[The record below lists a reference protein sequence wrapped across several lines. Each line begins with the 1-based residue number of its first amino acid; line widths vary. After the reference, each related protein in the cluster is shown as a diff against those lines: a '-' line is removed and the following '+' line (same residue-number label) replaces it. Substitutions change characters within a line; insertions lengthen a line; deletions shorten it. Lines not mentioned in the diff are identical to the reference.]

1 MYTYSLIVD
10 RRSYNLPSKNVN
22 VVEEMERVSR
32 IDSVHGLSTRNKF
45 EEILKFIVG
54 VLGEDNAK
62 AVLGSVSVDEVDLS
76 AVAVTFR
83 MIVDAYNK
91 PIADYNAKRNNEI
104 FAGLPSDKIEKV
116 TKLME
121 VAEGVAGG

>member
-10 RRSYNLPSKNVN
+10 RKSYNLPPKNIRM
-22 VVEEMERVSR
+22 VEEMERVSR
-32 IDSVHGLSTRNKF
+32 IDSVHGLSTRGKF
-45 EEILKFIVG
+45 EEILGFIVDT
-54 VLGEDNAK
+54 LGEDNAK

-76 AVAVTFR
+76 VVTVTFR

-91 PIADYNAKRNNEI
+91 PITDYNTKRNNEL
-104 FAGLPSDKIEKV
+104 FASLPSDKIDRV

-121 VAEGVAGG
+121 VAEVATGG

>member
-10 RRSYNLPSKNVN
+10 RKSYNLPPKNIG

-54 VLGEDNAK
+54 ILGEDNAK

-76 AVAVTFR
+76 AVTVTFR

-91 PIADYNAKRNNEI
+91 PINDYNTKKNNEI

-121 VAEGVAGG
+121 AAEGMTSG

>member
-1 MYTYSLIVD
+1 
-10 RRSYNLPSKNVN
+10 
-22 VVEEMERVSR
+22 MERVSR

-54 VLGEDNAK
+54 ILGEDSAK

-76 AVAVTFR
+76 AVTVTFR

-91 PIADYNAKRNNEI
+91 PINDYNAKRNNEI

>member
-10 RRSYNLPSKNVN
+10 RRSYNLPPKNIN

-45 EEILKFIVG
+45 EEILKFIVDI
-54 VLGEDNAK
+54 LGEDNAK

-91 PIADYNAKRNNEI
+91 PIADYNVKRNNEI

>member
-10 RRSYNLPSKNVN
+10 RKSYNLPPKNIR
-22 VVEEMERVSR
+22 VVEEMERVSNV
-32 IDSVHGLSTRNKF
+32 DSIRGMSTRSKF
-45 EEILKFIVG
+45 EEILKFIVDI
-54 VLGEDNAK
+54 LGEDNAK
-62 AVLGSVSVDEVDLS
+62 GVLGSISVDEVDLS

-91 PIADYNAKRNNEI
+91 PITDYNAKRNNEL